1 MKNKQP
7 LIDSMPV
14 LKYSIGENKLLL
26 PLLLLGKMYHPK
38 YGELEYTDKDYEDI
52 KQNLLSNKLGFSP
65 YVTHGHVQTDSNT
78 EEAYV
83 EQVKLQSMSTDA
95 ELKRGEIT
103 DVVKIDNVVY
113 GIADKLHPNTKSLIE
128 SGEYEYA
135 SGEFIKNYVDKETG
149 ENIGTVLVRTSL
161 TNAPFMP
168 FKDRKLQLFSQN
180 ESENEESLQTVDS
193 FVVKLQEDTEL
204 NSLISMPTQNETEVK
219 TEDVQ
224 AAVETDT
231 AATVAAEVET
241 ATKLET
247 VSEETEKVETVA
259 EPAVDSFEV
268 EENVVTESVKE
279 SVIEETEKTVVPT
292 VKEEEDSDLVN
303 NVQEAVTEES
313 AATIPP
319 TNNEVNLIMDATK
332 QMAEQFSSQIE
343 TLKSIYEEKFAALEE
358 TSSAVI
364 NNLKETVSDLQSK
377 LTQQE
382 SIAQQFSTTLN
393 NTAKQTRYQRLAS
406 NGVAPAVIEKFSVLE
421 SALEG
426 ASIQSKVLK
435 FSTSEGAEEEK
446 NLVQA
451 LEDLIVE
458 ASKSNVSV
466 QKFGQASYEGDD
478 LVSELKTIISRNRQL
493 KK

>member
-1 MKNKQP
+1 MKKES

-14 LKYSIGENKLLL
+14 LKYSLGENKLLI

-52 KQNLLSNKLGFSP
+52 KRNLISNKLGFGP
-65 YVTHGHVQTDSNT
+65 YVTHGHVQTDSDT
-78 EEAYV
+78 EDAYV

-95 ELKRGEIT
+95 ELKRGEIK
-103 DVVKIDNVVY
+103 DIIKIDNVVY
-113 GIADKLHPNTKSLIE
+113 GIADNLHPNTQSLIE
-128 SGEYEYA
+128 NGEYEYA

-168 FKDRKLQLFSQN
+168 FRERKLQLFSQN
-180 ESENEESLQTVDS
+180 EGEIQESLQTVDS

-204 NSLISMPTQNETEVK
+204 NSLISMPTPNEMEVK
-219 TEDVQ
+219 TEEVQ
-224 AAVETDT
+224 AAVETNT
-231 AATVAAEVET
+231 AADVAADVE
-241 ATKLET
+241 ANTKLET
-247 VSEETEKVETVA
+247 VSEAEKVETVA
-259 EPAVDSFEV
+259 DQAVDSFEV
-268 EENVVTESVKE
+268 EEENVVTESVNE
-279 SVIEETEKTVVPT
+279 SVVTELEQTVAPA
-292 VKEEEDSDLVN
+292 VKEEDSDLVN
-303 NVQEAVTEES
+303 NVQEAVTEEPANQS
-313 AATIPP
+313 P
-319 TNNEVNLIMDATK
+319 TNSEVNLIMDVTK

-343 TLKSIYEEKFAALEE
+343 ALKSIYEEKFAALEE

-377 LTQQE
+377 LVQQE
-382 SIAQQFSTTLN
+382 TIAQQFSSTLN
-393 NTAKQTRYQRLAS
+393 NTAKQNRYQRLAA
-406 NGVAPAVIEKFSVLE
+406 NGVTPAVIEKFSVLE

-458 ASKSNVSV
+458 ASKGNVSV
-466 QKFGQASYEGDD
+466 QKFGQSSYEGDD
-478 LVSELKTIISRNRQL
+478 LVSELKSIISRNKQL